1 MNYSGVVRLSALLV
15 GMGCSAQLSLAAE
28 PVKSVSA
35 SLASRFYQKEMCG
48 PVALYLACRVAGVPV
63 SMQNVRRE
71 TGFDGKSS
79 SLRDLTRA
87 AEKFGLEAR
96 TFQLDVRALADFGG
110 PGIVNYPVGHFCV
123 FLGWSPD
130 GKVRIGDYPGGFQTL
145 DENKFAERW
154 GGHLITLQK
163 SRSTPPRSPLPKGL
177 PQNPA
182 GSRP

>member
-1 MNYSGVVRLSALLV
+1 MNRPIVARLFTLLV
-15 GMGCSAQLSLAAE
+15 VMSGCPPFSSATE

-48 PVALYLACRVAGVPV
+48 PVALYLACRVARVPV

-79 SLRDLTRA
+79 SLRDLTQA
-87 AEKFGLEAR
+87 AKKFGFEAR
-96 TFQLDVRALADFGG
+96 AFQLDVRALADFGG

-130 GKVRIGDYPGGFQTL
+130 GKVRIGDYPGGFQAL
-145 DENKFAERW
+145 DENRFAERW

-163 SRSTPPRSPLPKGL
+163 SRSTPQKIPLPKG
-177 PQNPA
+177 PSPKPA
-182 GSRP
+182 RSRP